1 MIQLYLQLLDTQTE
15 QEKFERLYYQYKRL
29 MYWIANHILGDS
41 HLAED
46 AVHEAF
52 LKIIK
57 NFHKIGEI
65 HCPRTKNF
73 VVIIVRNTA
82 RSILEKENR
91 GPKTQSFTEDFAGS
105 DMAEASD
112 SYWENLS
119 SGFDETLDEVLR
131 KEIMRTVDSLPDWAA
146 DVLTLSAIYGCS
158 TAEIAAIGGSG
169 KKTIAA
175 CARFVSKQDERGRDE
190 MNSAEFQC
198 VLAEALERRYAS
210 IPDPEELSFDYEF
223 SPQFERK
230 MKRMIRR
237 FDHIQGKEQRA
248 ERKENNFRFRR
259 VAVFALVLVLLMALA
274 ACAVHYII
282 IWNEENNEKQGTL
295 DVTFELENPNTEDL
309 FTFKEPVVPDSYTR
323 EVTFRDGDIQDIE
336 YTDEKSGKTILY
348 HQTGISES
356 MGLSIGNE
364 DESFTQI
371 EINGFKGYAE
381 TEGETPFIVWSDG
394 ISLYTISS
402 NISFDELF
410 VIAESIQ

>member
-73 VVIIVRNTA
+73 VVII
-82 RSILEKENR
+82 KENR
-91 GPKTQSFTEDFAGS
+91 RPKTQSFMEDFAGS

-158 TAEIAAIGGSG
+158 TAEIAAIGGISTEAA
-169 KKTIAA
+169 KKRLQR
-175 CARFVSKQDERGRDE
+175 ARVL
-190 MNSAEFQC
+190 FQN
-198 VLAEALERRYAS
+198 
-210 IPDPEELSFDYEF
+210 
-223 SPQFERK
+223 K
-230 MKRMIRR
+230 MK
-237 FDHIQGKEQRA
+237 
-248 ERKENNFRFRR
+248 
-259 VAVFALVLVLLMALA
+259 
-274 ACAVHYII
+274 
-282 IWNEENNEKQGTL
+282 
-295 DVTFELENPNTEDL
+295 
-309 FTFKEPVVPDSYTR
+309 
-323 EVTFRDGDIQDIE
+323 
-336 YTDEKSGKTILY
+336 
-348 HQTGISES
+348 
-356 MGLSIGNE
+356 
-364 DESFTQI
+364 
-371 EINGFKGYAE
+371 
-381 TEGETPFIVWSDG
+381 EGEMK
-394 ISLYTISS
+394 
-402 NISFDELF
+402 
-410 VIAESIQ
+410 